1 MRREKRNEEKEED
14 EDDVEEEEEEEEEE
28 LVKGGEGPSAAGAE
42 FKELGARRMSATPR
56 DPLRISN
63 TSVPV
68 TGQFQSV
75 PPWYSVYVT
84 IYSAYDPTIPRIVPP
99 C

>member
-1 MRREKRNEEKEED
+1 MSSMRGQQFWKGTRRPRTD
-14 EDDVEEEEEEEEEE
+14 ERRQEVA
-28 LVKGGEGPSAAGAE
+28 GGKCSCSS
-42 FKELGARRMSATPR
+42 RRMSATPR